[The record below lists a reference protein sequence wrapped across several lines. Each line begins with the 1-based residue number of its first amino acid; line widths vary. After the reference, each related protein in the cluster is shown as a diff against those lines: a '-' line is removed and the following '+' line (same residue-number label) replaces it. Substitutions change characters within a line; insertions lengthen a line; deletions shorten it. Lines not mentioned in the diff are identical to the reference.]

1 MLNGQHDKLALMQ
14 IIKDMSYTQKVL
26 WQKESRNC
34 ILKHG
39 DGNKCLACASFLKW
53 EELEYCYRYSINKN
67 GPVKPWHKV
76 QTSCSQAEHI
86 SCIRKCWDKKVD
98 KLKPCVP
105 VINKALN
112 KCAQKNVTAMK
123 TIRMSMSMVDGIL
136 YKDPEIKMVYLIRD
150 PRGIVS
156 SRIAANLESNLAHNS
171 WERELALICKKIHD
185 DLVSLNRI
193 DRKYSQTLMTLR
205 YEDFANDPVGIG
217 QKLYKH
223 INAPFPEEFQFWI
236 QKNANLKQDGGRFS
250 TARKNSS
257 SDVYKWKEN
266 LTNSQT
272 ELSKSLCNNVLKH
285 FNYI

>member
-14 IIKDMSYTQKVL
+14 IIEDMSFSHKVL

-34 ILKHG
+34 ILKQG

-53 EELEYCYRYSINKN
+53 EELEYCYRYSLDKN
-67 GPVKPWHKV
+67 RSVKPWHKV
-76 QTSCSQAEHI
+76 QASCPQAKHI
-86 SCIRKCWDKKVD
+86 SCIRKCWDTRYD
-98 KLKPCVP
+98 KLKHCMPL
-105 VINKALN
+105 INKALN
-112 KCAQKNVTAMK
+112 KCAQKNVTGMK

-136 YKDPEIKMVYLIRD
+136 SNDPDIKVVYLIRD

-156 SRIAANLESNLAHNS
+156 SRVAAHIVSKVAHNS
-171 WERELALICKKIHD
+171 WEKELNLTCKKIHD
-185 DLVSLNRI
+185 DLVSMQRI
-193 DRKYSQTLMTLR
+193 NKKYPKTLITLR

-257 SDVYKWKEN
+257 LVAHEWREN
-266 LTNSQT
+266 VTKSQI
-272 ELSKSLCNNVLKH
+272 ELSKSLCHEVLKH
-285 FNYI
+285 FNYK